1 MVVHDLDHAP
11 LGQRQ
16 HHGAGRQQRN
26 QLQNHRGRHR
36 PRTAKRQWPQRP
48 DFLPGEVGMSD
59 LNSRSDSDT
68 KGTED
73 TEATG
78 PIRVP
83 TTGRPERGHWPLI
96 PHMIRWFAVPIILAW
111 VFVTV
116 LVNVIVPRLEVV
128 GEQHSAPMAPVD
140 APSMKAMMRLGHN
153 FHEFDSNS
161 TVMIVLEGQQPLGDD
176 AHRYYDNVIRQL
188 RQDPKHIQHIQDFWG
203 DRLTAAGAQSADAK
217 GAYVMLNLAGNQGTT
232 LANESV
238 DVVRKVIERNQPPPG
253 VKAYVTGPAALSDD
267 MHIIGNASLAK
278 ITLFTLGAIAIML
291 LLVYRSIVTTLV
303 QLFMTGIALACSRGV
318 IAVLAYHDAFGLTT
332 FAANILT
339 MLAIAAGTDY
349 GIFLVGRYQEARAAG
364 EDRETAYYTTF
375 RSVAPVVLGSG
386 LTIAGATYCLSFARL
401 PWFNTM
407 GAPVAIGML
416 VVVLAGLTLGPAV
429 IFVGSK
435 FGLFER
441 KRAVRGRL
449 WRRVGTAVVRW
460 PAPILA
466 VSAAIVLVGM
476 VALPSYH
483 TSYNDRY
490 YLPTSAPSNQG
501 QAAADRHFSQARMN
515 PDMLMIEADHDMRNT
530 ADMLVLDKVAK
541 NVIRVVGIAMV
552 QDITRPLGIPIQHSS
567 IPFQNSMQGQT
578 TMQNDPFQQN
588 NMANMRK
595 MADDMEFMA
604 DNMQRMYDVMSQIV
618 ATTHQTALD
627 TTQLNADI
635 TDVRDHIADF
645 DDFWRPIRNYFYWE
659 PHCYDIPMC
668 WSLKSLFDTID
679 GVDILTD
686 DTGRLTGDVQHL
698 DTLMPQV
705 LALFPPMIS
714 TMRSTRALMLTT
726 YTSMSANINQQAA
739 LNDTAIVMGQSFD
752 TAQNDAFFY
761 LPPEAFQNPEFQR
774 GLAMFL
780 SPDGKSARYF
790 ITHQEDPMTPAGIAR
805 VDAERTAAQEG
816 LKQSSLAD
824 AKVYLGG
831 TAATF
836 KDMHDGAKYDLM
848 IAVVSALTLIFMIML
863 LLTRSLVAALV
874 IVGTAA
880 SSIAAS
886 FGLSV
891 LIWQDIFGIKIHWL
905 VMLMSVI
912 ILLAVGSDYNL
923 LLVSRFKEEIHAG
936 LKTGIIR
943 SMAGTGGVVT
953 AAGLVFAATMFS
965 ILGSELLVLGQMGTT
980 ICIGL
985 LLDTLIVRTLLTP
998 SIATLLGRWFWWPQ
1012 VVHPRGDNAL
1022 RAQRA

>member
-1 MVVHDLDHAP
+1 MTDTSSKSDLSTDDTSPINVARTEKSGHP
-11 LGQRQ
+11 
-16 HHGAGRQQRN
+16 
-26 QLQNHRGRHR
+26 HR
-36 PRTAKRQWPQRP
+36 P
-48 DFLPGEVGMSD
+48 V
-59 LNSRSDSDT
+59 
-68 KGTED
+68 
-73 TEATG
+73 
-78 PIRVP
+78 
-83 TTGRPERGHWPLI
+83 I
-96 PHMIRWFAVPIILAW
+96 PHAIRLFAVPIILGW
-111 VFVTV
+111 VFLTIV
-116 LVNVIVPRLEVV
+116 VNVAVPRLEVV
-128 GEQHSAPMAPVD
+128 SEQHSAPMTPLD

-153 FHEFDSNS
+153 FKEFDSNS

-176 AHRYYDNVIRQL
+176 AHRYYDNLIRQL

-238 DVVRKVIERNQPPPG
+238 EAVREVIDRNPAPPG
-253 VKAYVTGPAALSDD
+253 VKAHVTGPAALSDD
-267 MHIIGNASLAK
+267 MHLIGNASLAK
-278 ITLFTLGAIAIML
+278 ITLFTLGAIAVML

-303 QLFMTGIALACSRGV
+303 QLFMTGIALASSRGIV
-318 IAVLAYHDAFGLTT
+318 AVLGYNNVFGLTT

-349 GIFLVGRYQEARAAG
+349 GIFLVGRYQEARQAG
-364 EDRETAYYTTF
+364 DDRETAYYTTF
-375 RSVAPVVLGSG
+375 RGVAPVVLGSG

-429 IFVGSK
+429 VFVGSK

-441 KRAVRGRL
+441 KRAAKGQL
-449 WRRVGTAVVRW
+449 WRKLGTAVVRW

-466 VSAAIVLVGM
+466 VSIAIVLIGM
-476 VALPSYH
+476 IALPGYV

-490 YLPTSAPSNQG
+490 YLPTSAPSNVG

-515 PDMLMIEADHDMRNT
+515 PDMLMIEADHDMRNP

-541 NVIRVVGIAMV
+541 NVIRVVGIAMI

-567 IPFQNSMQGQT
+567 IPFQNSMQSQT
-578 TMQNDPFQQN
+578 TMQN
-588 NMANMRK
+588 MAFLKDRMNDILK
-595 MADDMEFMA
+595 MADQMQFMIET
-604 DNMQRMYDVMSQIV
+604 MQRMYQVTQELSSAADDS
-618 ATTHQTALD
+618 AKTTAET
-627 TTQLNADI
+627 ADI
-635 TDVRDHIADF
+635 TNRLRDHIADF
-645 DDFWRPIRNYFYWE
+645 DDFWRPIRSYFYWE
-659 PHCYDIPMC
+659 KHCFDIPIC
-668 WSLKSLFDTID
+668 WSLRSLFDSLD
-679 GVDILTD
+679 GFDQLAGQFDILTKD
-686 DTGRLTGDVQHL
+686 IQRTAAATHEMLTL
-698 DTLMPQV
+698 I
-705 LALFPPMIS
+705 PPMIA
-714 TMRSTRALMLTT
+714 TMQTTKALTLTMHATFLAMLNQME
-726 YTSMSANINQQAA
+726 SMS
-739 LNDTAIVMGQSFD
+739 DTAIVMGQSFD
-752 TAQNDAFFY
+752 ASKNDDLFY
-761 LPPEAFQNPEFQR
+761 LPPEAFDNPDFQT
-774 GLAMFL
+774 GLRMFL
-780 SPDGKSARYF
+780 SPDGKSARFF
-790 ITHQEDPMTPAGIAR
+790 ITHQGDPMTPEGISR

-816 LKQSSLAD
+816 LKQSSLSD
-824 AKVYLGG
+824 AKVHLGG

-863 LLTRSLVAALV
+863 LLTRSVVAALV

-891 LIWQDIFGIKIHWL
+891 LIWQDLFGIKIHWI
-905 VMLMSVI
+905 VMALSVI

-953 AAGLVFAATMFS
+953 AAGLVFAFTMAS
-965 ILGSELLVLGQMGTT
+965 MLGSELRVLGQFGSTV
-980 ICIGL
+980 CIGL
-985 LLDTLIVRTLLTP
+985 LLDTLIVRTLLMP

-1012 VVHPRGDNAL
+1012 VVHPRGDNAR
-1022 RAQRA
+1022 RA

>member
-1 MVVHDLDHAP
+1 
-11 LGQRQ
+11 
-16 HHGAGRQQRN
+16 
-26 QLQNHRGRHR
+26 
-36 PRTAKRQWPQRP
+36 
-48 DFLPGEVGMSD
+48 MSD
-59 LNSRSDSDT
+59 LNSGSHAASGDT
-68 KGTED
+68 D
-73 TEATG
+73 ATA
-78 PIRVP
+78 PIKVQ
-83 TTGRPERGHWPLI
+83 GSMLADRGHWPLI
-96 PHMIRWFAVPIILAW
+96 PHVIRWFAVPIIVAW

-128 GEQHSAPMAPVD
+128 GEAHSAPMAPLD

-153 FHEFDSNS
+153 FHEFDSNA
-161 TVMIVLEGQQPLGDD
+161 TVMIVVEGQQPLGDD
-176 AHRYYDNVIRQL
+176 AHHYYDNLIRQL

-217 GAYVMLNLAGNQGTT
+217 GAYVMVDLAGKQGTT
-232 LANESV
+232 LANGSV
-238 DVVRKVIERNQPPPG
+238 DAVRKVIEHNHPPPG
-253 VKAYVTGPAALSDD
+253 VQAYVTGPAALSDD

-303 QLFMTGIALACSRGV
+303 QLFMTGIALLCSRGV

-339 MLAIAAGTDY
+339 MLAI
-349 GIFLVGRYQEARAAG
+349 AAG

-429 IFVGSK
+429 IFVASK
-435 FGLFER
+435 IGLFEK

-466 VSAAIVLVGM
+466 VSTAIVLIGM
-476 VALPSYH
+476 VALPGYV

-490 YLPTSAPSNQG
+490 YLPTSAPSNVG
-501 QAAADRHFSQARMN
+501 QQAADRHFSQARMN

-541 NVIRVVGIAMV
+541 NVIRTVGIAMI

-567 IPFQNSMQGQT
+567 IPFQNSIQSQT
-578 TMQNDPFQQN
+578 TMQN
-588 NMANMRK
+588 MAFLKERIADILKLADQLQVNIDITERQYAVTQDLSK
-595 MADDMEFMA
+595 AADDSA
-604 DNMQRMYDVMSQIV
+604 K
-618 ATTHQTALD
+618 TTAETSE
-627 TTQLNADI
+627 I
-635 TDVRDHIADF
+635 TDRLRDHIADF
-645 DDFWRPIRNYFYWE
+645 DDFWRPLRSYFYWE
-659 PHCYDIPMC
+659 KHCYDIPIC
-668 WSLKSLFDTID
+668 WSFRSAFDVID
-679 GVDILTD
+679 GIDEEAQKLHELSKDIGIT
-686 DTGRLTGDVQHL
+686 
-698 DTLMPQV
+698 DTLTHELMT
-705 LALFPPMIS
+705 LFPPLIA
-714 TMRSTRALMLTT
+714 TLKATKGITLTLYQT
-726 YTSMSANINQQAA
+726 FSAMINQLEAMS
-739 LNDTAIVMGQSFD
+739 DTAIVMGQSFD
-752 TAQNDAFFY
+752 ASKNDDFFY
-761 LPPEAFQNPEFQR
+761 LPPEAFQNPDFQT
-774 GLAMFL
+774 GLRMFL
-780 SPDGKSARYF
+780 SPDGKSARFF
-790 ITHQEDPMTPAGIAR
+790 ITHQGDPMTPDGISR
-805 VDAERTAAQEG
+805 VAAERTAAQEG
-816 LKQSSLAD
+816 LKQSSLSN

-836 KDMHDGAKYDLM
+836 KDMHDGAEFDLM
-848 IAVVSALTLIFMIML
+848 IAVLSALTLIFMIML
-863 LLTRSLVAALV
+863 LLTRSVVAALV

-891 LIWQDIFGIKIHWL
+891 LIWQDLFGIRIHWI
-905 VMLMSVI
+905 VMALSVI

-923 LLVSRFKEEIHAG
+923 LLVSRFREEIHGG

-953 AAGLVFAATMFS
+953 AAGLVFAFTMAS
-965 ILGSELLVLGQMGTT
+965 MLGSELRVLGQFGSTV
-980 ICIGL
+980 CIGL
-985 LLDTLIVRTLLTP
+985 LLDTLIVRTLLMP
-998 SIATLLGRWFWWPQ
+998 SIAGLLGRWFWWPQ
-1012 VVHPRGDNAL
+1012 GAHPR
-1022 RAQRA
+1022 R

>member
-1 MVVHDLDHAP
+1 
-11 LGQRQ
+11 
-16 HHGAGRQQRN
+16 
-26 QLQNHRGRHR
+26 
-36 PRTAKRQWPQRP
+36 
-48 DFLPGEVGMSD
+48 MSD
-59 LNSRSDSDT
+59 LNSRSDSAA
-68 KGTED
+68 KGAED
-73 TEATG
+73 ADATG
-78 PIRVP
+78 PIRAQSP
-83 TTGRPERGHWPLI
+83 RRPERGHWPLI
-96 PHMIRWFAVPIILAW
+96 PHMIRWFAVPIILVW

-128 GEQHSAPMAPVD
+128 GEAHSAPMAPLD

-153 FHEFDSNS
+153 FKEFDSNS

-238 DVVRKVIERNQPPPG
+238 DAVRKVIERNHPPPG
-253 VKAYVTGPAALSDD
+253 VQAYVTGPAALSDD

-291 LLVYRSIVTTLV
+291 LLVYRSIVTTLI

-476 VALPSYH
+476 VALPSYI

-490 YLPTSAPSNQG
+490 YLPTSAPSNVG
-501 QAAADRHFSQARMN
+501 QQAADRHFSQARMN
-515 PDMLMIEADHDMRNT
+515 PDMLMVEADHDMRNP
-530 ADMLVLDKVAK
+530 ADMLVLDKVAR
-541 NVIRVVGIAMV
+541 NVIRTVGIAMI

-567 IPFQNSMQGQT
+567 IPFQNSMQSQT
-578 TMQNDPFQQN
+578 TMQNMDFLKE
-588 NMANMRK
+588 R
-595 MADDMEFMA
+595 MADILKLA
-604 DNMQRMYDVMSQIV
+604 DQLQVNIDVTERQYAVTQELSRAADDSAKATAETSQI
-618 ATTHQTALD
+618 
-627 TTQLNADI
+627 
-635 TDVRDHIADF
+635 TDELRDHLADF
-645 DDFWRPIRNYFYWE
+645 DDYWRPIRSYFYWE
-659 PHCYDIPMC
+659 KHCYDIPMC
-668 WSLKSLFDTID
+668 FSLRSLFDSLDGID
-679 GVDILTD
+679 ELADKFHELTADIQRTAVA
-686 DTGRLTGDVQHL
+686 THE
-698 DTLMPQV
+698 LMT
-705 LALFPPMIS
+705 LFPTLIATLKTTKS
-714 TMRSTRALMLTT
+714 ITLTLYQT
-726 YTSMSANINQQAA
+726 FSAMINQLEAMS
-739 LNDTAIVMGQSFD
+739 NTAVVMGQSFD
-752 TAQNDAFFY
+752 ASKNDDFFY
-761 LPPEAFQNPEFQR
+761 LPPEAFDNPDFQT
-774 GLAMFL
+774 GLRMFL
-780 SPDGKSARYF
+780 SPDGKSARFF
-790 ITHQEDPMTPAGIAR
+790 ITHQADPMTPEGISR
-805 VDAERTAAQEG
+805 VAAERTAAQEG
-816 LKQSSLAD
+816 LKMSSLSD

-863 LLTRSLVAALV
+863 LLTRSVVAALV

-891 LIWQDIFGIKIHWL
+891 LIWQDLFGIKIHWI
-905 VMLMSVI
+905 VMALSVI

-923 LLVSRFKEEIHAG
+923 LLVSRFREEIHGG

-953 AAGLVFAATMFS
+953 AAGLVFAFTMAS
-965 ILGSELLVLGQMGTT
+965 MLGSDLRVLGQFGSTV
-980 ICIGL
+980 CIGL
-985 LLDTLIVRTLLTP
+985 LLDTLIVRTLLMP
-998 SIATLLGRWFWWPQ
+998 SIAVLLGRWVWWPP
-1012 VVHPRGDNAL
+1012 VVPPRGDNAL